1 MTSTRTLLVAA
12 FAAGMLALPGIAQ
25 AAGGSADEKPTCP
38 PGTVLQNGRCVRAS
52 SGVLPNAVMVSALT
66 SALTVAE
73 NRPAIS
79 LGGTSRPSSSTTF
92 SATGIEETRKA

>member
-1 MTSTRTLLVAA
+1 M
-12 FAAGMLALPGIAQ
+12 
-25 AAGGSADEKPTCP
+25 
-38 PGTVLQNGRCVRAS
+38 
-52 SGVLPNAVMVSALT
+52 AVMVSALT

-79 LGGTSRPSSSTTF
+79 LGGTSRPRSSTTF